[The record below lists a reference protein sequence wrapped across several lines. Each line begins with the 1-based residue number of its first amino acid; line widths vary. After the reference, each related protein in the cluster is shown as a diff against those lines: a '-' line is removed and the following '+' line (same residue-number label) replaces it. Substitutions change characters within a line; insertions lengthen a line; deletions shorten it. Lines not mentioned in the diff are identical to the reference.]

1 MSASKYIKSPRKKS
15 VSSQPPEQG
24 PKIPKDLADQ
34 WAAVEACATA
44 FNVIQKGMFAPNYL
58 TVVTASLGF
67 LGKLHES
74 SLQAVRMHPQCE
86 LIPEIK
92 AMIESEKQPKDEQ
105 DGKEIQPQ

>member
-1 MSASKYIKSPRKKS
+1 MSASKYIKSPRKKN
-15 VSSQPPEQG
+15 VSSQPQKTGPE
-24 PKIPKDLADQ
+24 IPKDLADQ

-44 FNVIQKGMFAPNYL
+44 FNVIQNGMFAPNYL

-74 SLQAVRMHPQCE
+74 SLAAVRLHPKCE

-92 AMIESEKQPKDEQ
+92 TMIENEKKQKDAQ
-105 DGKEIQPQ
+105 DGQEIQAQ